1 MKTDTQLQKD
11 ILEELRW
18 DPRITEREI
27 GVAVKDGVVTLNG
40 SVPSFAERYAAET
53 VVEGITGV
61 KALAN
66 ELVVKLPGAA
76 TRTDTDIAHKV
87 VDALKWDVNV
97 PNDKIKARVS
107 DAWVTLEG
115 DVDWAFQRES
125 AFRAVRYLTGVRGVT
140 NAIRI
145 TPAFASSYEVT
156 QKIKDALRRRAE
168 QQADRIQVST
178 RDHVVTLSGA
188 VPSFAERK
196 AAEAAAWSAPG
207 VTEVKD
213 DLVVMPV

>member
-18 DPRITEREI
+18 DPRISEREI
-27 GVAVKDGVVTLNG
+27 GVAVKGGVVTLSG
-40 SVPSFAERYAAET
+40 AVPSFAERYSAET
-53 VVEGITGV
+53 IVEGITGV

-66 ELVVKLPGAA
+66 ELTVKLPGASL
-76 TRTDTDIAHKV
+76 RSDTEIAHKV

-107 DAWVTLEG
+107 DGWVTLEG
-115 DVDWAFQRES
+115 EVEWAFQKEA
-125 AFRAVRYLTGVRGVT
+125 AFRTVRYLTGVRGVT
-140 NAIRI
+140 NGIRI
-145 TPAFASSYEVT
+145 TPAFASTYEVA

-207 VTEVKD
+207 VSEVKD
-213 DLVVMPV
+213 DLVVMS

>member
-27 GVAVKDGVVTLNG
+27 GIAVKDGVVTLTG
-40 SVPSFAERYAAET
+40 SVPSFAERYAAE
-53 VVEGITGV
+53 VIVEGIKGV

-66 ELVVKLPGAA
+66 ELVVTLPGASK
-76 TRTDTDIAHKV
+76 RSDTDIAHKV

-97 PNDKIKARVS
+97 PNDRVKARVS
-107 DAWVTLEG
+107 DGWVTLEG
-115 DVDWAFQRES
+115 ELEWAFQREA
-125 AFRAVRYLTGVRGVT
+125 AFRTVRYLTGVRGVT

-145 TPAFASSYEVT
+145 TPAFASTYEVA

-168 QQADRIQVST
+168 QQAERIQVST
-178 RDHVVTLSGA
+178 RDHVVTLSGS

-196 AAEAAAWSAPG
+196 TAEAAAWSAPG
-207 VTEVKD
+207 VSEVKD
-213 DLVVMPV
+213 DLVVMT

>member
-27 GVAVKDGVVTLNG
+27 GIAVKDGVVTLTG
-40 SVPSFAERYAAET
+40 SVPSFAERYAAE
-53 VVEGITGV
+53 VIVEGIKGV

-66 ELVVKLPGAA
+66 ELVVTLPGASK
-76 TRTDTDIAHKV
+76 RSDTDIAHKV

-97 PNDKIKARVS
+97 PNDRVKARVS
-107 DAWVTLEG
+107 DGWVTLEG
-115 DVDWAFQRES
+115 ELEWAFQREA
-125 AFRAVRYLTGVRGVT
+125 AFRTVRYLTGVRGVT
-140 NAIRI
+140 NAIKI
-145 TPAFASSYEVT
+145 TPAFASTYEVA

-168 QQADRIQVST
+168 QQAERIQVST
-178 RDHVVTLSGA
+178 RDHVVTLSGS

-196 AAEAAAWSAPG
+196 TAEAAAWSAPG
-207 VTEVKD
+207 VSEVKD
-213 DLVVMPV
+213 DLVVMT

>member
-1 MKTDTQLQKD
+1 MKTDTQLQRD
-11 ILEELRW
+11 ILDEIRW
-18 DPRITEREI
+18 NPRVTEREI
-27 GVAVKDGVVTLNG
+27 GVAVKDGVVTLTG
-40 SVPSFAERYAAET
+40 SVPSFGERYAAET

-66 ELVVKLPGAA
+66 ELTVKLPGSSV
-76 TRTDTDIAHKV
+76 RSDTDIAHQV
-87 VDALKWDVNV
+87 VDTLKWDVNV
-97 PNDKIKARVS
+97 PNEKLKARVS
-107 DAWVTLEG
+107 DGWVTLEG
-115 DVDWAFQRES
+115 EVDWGFQKEA

-140 NAIRI
+140 NAIRVA
-145 TPAFASSYEVT
+145 PAFASSFEVT
-156 QKIKDALRRRAE
+156 EKIKAALRRRAE

-188 VPSFAERK
+188 VPSFGERK

-213 DLVVMPV
+213 DLIVTP